1 MNWKGTKAFGW
12 HKNHASHQK
21 SSIGACYCR
30 ERFDGNMP
38 FVLLMVVVVCRS
50 WREMTKGTANMMYGI
65 CSYYGPKQSS
75 FTLVIFVP
83 LQISFNEL
91 YTYKGCVCV
100 CAMSDKWRTF
110 VFVVA
115 NCFMERVRGTT
126 KQQQKMSAYY
136 EHIFPFIP
144 WGNFYLFSS
153 HSFNLRICGGAI
165 LSINNIYSAEKS
177 KKKTHEQKRDYWKS
191 KFIEHLHK
199 MLLQWNMKTINPNA
213 I

>member
-100 CAMSDKWRTF
+100 YVLCPINGEHLFLLSPIVLWKESEGRQNNNKKWVPIMNTF
-110 VFVVA
+110 F
-115 NCFMERVRGTT
+115 
-126 KQQQKMSAYY
+126 
-136 EHIFPFIP
+136 
-144 WGNFYLFSS
+144 
-153 HSFNLRICGGAI
+153 HSYHEEISTSFLAI
-165 LSINNIYSAEKS
+165 LLICAYVGV
-177 KKKTHEQKRDYWKS
+177 Q
-191 KFIEHLHK
+191 FCL
-199 MLLQWNMKTINPNA
+199 
-213 I
+213 